1 MATKAKAKAKAPT
14 TAKPKVKAQAKAK
27 AKPRPKP
34 RPLTVAV
41 TGPTGDI
48 GAPLVAALE
57 RSREVGRIV
66 GMARRP
72 FDPAARGWSKTEYRR
87 GDVLDREAV
96 DDLVAGADVV
106 VHLAFVIMSGSDE
119 SRRVNLEG
127 SRHVFDAAVAAGAK
141 RLVYA
146 SSVAAYGFD
155 DDRTGL
161 LAEDMAARGSDAHS
175 YSAEKAQVEGV
186 LAEATAGSDI
196 DTYVFRPCIV
206 AGPEALLLIENI
218 PYVQIGGR
226 LPDAVR
232 RLFDVVPA
240 LAPVIPDPGTP
251 FQLVHHDDVAAA
263 MRSAV
268 AGRGEPGIYNL
279 AGEGELT
286 LSDVAAELGWYS
298 IPLPDVALD
307 AVREGVAR
315 VPFLPNE
322 AQWVEAL
329 RAPLLMDTTRARR
342 ALRWRPKHDARSTLH
357 QTVAAARLSGLLR

>member
-1 MATKAKAKAKAPT
+1 MAPRRTPPTPSGAKRPAKRPAAT
-14 TAKPKVKAQAKAK
+14 ARRTAK
-27 AKPRPKP
+27 KPER
-34 RPLTVAV
+34 LTVAV

-48 GAPLVAALE
+48 GAPFVAALE
-57 RSREVGRIV
+57 RSRDVGRIV

-72 FDPAARGWSKTEYRR
+72 FDPAARGWRKTEYRR
-87 GDVLDREAV
+87 GDVLDRGAV
-96 DDLVAGADVV
+96 EDLVAGADVV

-146 SSVAAYGFD
+146 SSVAAYGFHD
-155 DDRTGL
+155 DHPGRLT
-161 LAEDMAARGSDAHS
+161 EDLPARGSDANS
-175 YSAEKAQVEGV
+175 YSAEKAEVEGV
-186 LAEATAGSDI
+186 LAESTAGSAI

-263 MRSAV
+263 MRAAV
-268 AGRGEPGIYNL
+268 TGRGEPGIYNL
-279 AGEGELT
+279 AADGELT
-286 LSDVAAELGWYS
+286 LSDLADELGWYS
-298 IPLPDVALD
+298 IPLPDIALD

-329 RAPLLMDTTRARR
+329 RSPLLMDTTHARK
-342 ALRWRPKHDARSTLH
+342 ALRWRPKHDARETLH
-357 QTVAAARLSGLLR
+357 ETVASARLTGLLR